1 MQKHS
6 MIEQL
11 IDAHLDFLDQE
22 FAQAETVQM
31 EFVQFYQWFRKQ
43 TLQDLWR
50 SEAIYA
56 LIQQQIL
63 NTPASSFL
71 IEQIAEHI
79 RFALVHPTNDNSKIS
94 DVIPVLTIDKI
105 AQYVASKS
113 GHRQRLIKTVVNN
126 PAFAAMITQ
135 LIQHS
140 IQDYL
145 DNSVIAKNVP
155 GVSRFMKMGKSVLE
169 SVTDTNLDHA
179 IQHYLQKNVQK
190 LTQMSESV
198 LNQHF
203 DDEKLYHFQAN
214 LWHKIKDLP
223 LSTLKNY
230 IEIQDLPQTVNL
242 GHEIWDH
249 LRQSDYLKQQVHDGV
264 YAWYVR
270 NQARPF
276 DLLLRDLNIDEAL
289 VQQQLQNLLYP
300 IIQKMIAEQYLRQ
313 RARHYLEKFYYSE
326 KAQQILN
333 LPTDQPN

>member
-1 MQKHS
+1 MQKHPI
-6 MIEQL
+6 IEQL
-11 IDAHLDFLDQE
+11 IEAQLDFLDQE
-22 FAQAETVQM
+22 FNQSETVQT
-31 EFVQFYQWFRKQ
+31 EFMQFYQWFRKQ
-43 TLQDLWR
+43 NLQDLWT
-50 SEAIYA
+50 SEAIHQ

-71 IEQIAEHI
+71 VQQIAEHI
-79 RFALVHPTNDNSKIS
+79 RFALVHPVNDSSQIA

-113 GHRQRLIKTVVNN
+113 GHRQRLIKSVVNN

-140 IQDYL
+140 IQDYM
-145 DNSVIAKNVP
+145 DNSVIAKSVP

-169 SVTDTNLDHA
+169 SVTDTNLDQT

-214 LWHKIKDLP
+214 LWHKVKDLP
-223 LSTLKNY
+223 LSVLKNY
-230 IEIQDLPQTVNL
+230 IEVQDLSQTVNL

-249 LRQSDYLKQQVHDGV
+249 LRQSDYLKQQVLDGV

-276 DLLLRDLNIDEAL
+276 DLLLHDLNIDEAL
-289 VQQQLQNLLYP
+289 VQQQLQQLLNP
-300 IIQKMIAEQYLRQ
+300 VIEKMIAEGYLKQ

-326 KAQQILN
+326 KTQQILN
-333 LPTDQPN
+333 LQTNE

>member
-1 MQKHS
+1 MQKHHI
-6 MIEQL
+6 IEQL
-11 IDAHLDFLDQE
+11 IDAQLDFLDQE
-22 FAQAETVQM
+22 FKQSETVQT

-43 TLQDLWR
+43 TLQDLWT
-50 SEAIYA
+50 SEAIHQ

-71 IEQIAEHI
+71 VQQIAEHI
-79 RFALVHPTNDNSKIS
+79 RFALVHPVNDSSKIA

-113 GHRQRLIKTVVNN
+113 GHRQRLIKAVVNN

-140 IQDYL
+140 IQDYM
-145 DNSVIAKNVP
+145 DNSVIAKSVP

-169 SVTDTNLDHA
+169 SVTDTNLDQT

-223 LSTLKNY
+223 LSVLKNY
-230 IEIQDLPQTVNL
+230 IEVQDLSLTVNL

-249 LRQSDYLKQQVHDGV
+249 LRQSDYLKQQVLDGV

-276 DLLLRDLNIDEAL
+276 DLLLHDLNIDEAL
-289 VQQQLQNLLYP
+289 VQQQLQQLLNP
-300 IIQKMIAEQYLRQ
+300 VIQKMIAEGYLKQ

-326 KAQQILN
+326 KTQQILN
-333 LPTDQPN
+333 LQTNE

>member
-1 MQKHS
+1 MQKHPI
-6 MIEQL
+6 IEQL
-11 IDAHLDFLDQE
+11 IEAQLDFLDQE
-22 FAQAETVQM
+22 FNQSETVQA
-31 EFVQFYQWFRKQ
+31 EFMQFYQWFRKQ
-43 TLQDLWR
+43 NLQDLWT
-50 SEAIYA
+50 SEAIHQ

-71 IEQIAEHI
+71 VQQIAEHI
-79 RFALVHPTNDNSKIS
+79 RFALVHPVNDSSQIA

-113 GHRQRLIKTVVNN
+113 GHRQRLIKSVVNN

-140 IQDYL
+140 IQDYM
-145 DNSVIAKNVP
+145 DNSVIAKSVP

-169 SVTDTNLDHA
+169 SVTDSNLDHA

-223 LSTLKNY
+223 LSVLKNY
-230 IEIQDLPQTVNL
+230 IEVQDLSLTVNL

-289 VQQQLQNLLYP
+289 VQQQLQQLLNP
-300 IIQKMIAEQYLRQ
+300 VIQKMIAEGYLKQ

-326 KAQQILN
+326 KTQQILN
-333 LPTDQPN
+333 LQTNE

>member
-1 MQKHS
+1 MQKHPI
-6 MIEQL
+6 IEQL
-11 IDAHLDFLDQE
+11 IEAQLDFLDQE
-22 FAQAETVQM
+22 FNQSEMVQT

-43 TLQDLWR
+43 TLQDLWT
-50 SEAIYA
+50 SEAIHQ

-71 IEQIAEHI
+71 VEQIAEHI
-79 RFALVHPTNDNSKIS
+79 RFALVHPVNDSSKIA

-113 GHRQRLIKTVVNN
+113 GHRQRLIKAVVNN

-140 IQDYL
+140 IQDYM
-145 DNSVIAKNVP
+145 DNSVIAKSVP

-169 SVTDTNLDHA
+169 SVTDTNLDQT

-203 DDEKLYHFQAN
+203 DEEKLYHFQAN
-214 LWHKIKDLP
+214 LWHKVKDLP
-223 LSTLKNY
+223 LSVLKNY
-230 IEIQDLPQTVNL
+230 IEVQDLSQTVNL

-276 DLLLRDLNIDEAL
+276 DLLLHDLNIDEAL
-289 VQQQLQNLLYP
+289 VQQQLQQLLNP
-300 IIQKMIAEQYLRQ
+300 VIQKMIAEGYLKQ

-326 KAQQILN
+326 KTQQILN
-333 LPTDQPN
+333 LQTNE

>member
-1 MQKHS
+1 M
-6 MIEQL
+6 
-11 IDAHLDFLDQE
+11 
-22 FAQAETVQM
+22 
-31 EFVQFYQWFRKQ
+31 
-43 TLQDLWR
+43 
-50 SEAIYA
+50 
-56 LIQQQIL
+56 
-63 NTPASSFL
+63 
-71 IEQIAEHI
+71 
-79 RFALVHPTNDNSKIS
+79 
-94 DVIPVLTIDKI
+94 LTIDKI

-140 IQDYL
+140 IQDYM
-145 DNSVIAKNVP
+145 DNSVIAKSVP

-169 SVTDTNLDHA
+169 SVTDTNLDQT

-203 DDEKLYHFQAN
+203 DEEKLYHFQAN
-214 LWHKIKDLP
+214 LWHKVKDLP
-223 LSTLKNY
+223 LSVLKNY
-230 IEIQDLPQTVNL
+230 IEVQDLSQTVNL

-276 DLLLRDLNIDEAL
+276 DLLLHDLNIDEAL
-289 VQQQLQNLLYP
+289 VQQQLQQLLNP
-300 IIQKMIAEQYLRQ
+300 VIQKMIAEGYLKQ

-326 KAQQILN
+326 KTQQILN
-333 LPTDQPN
+333 LQTNE

>member
-1 MQKHS
+1 MQKHPI
-6 MIEQL
+6 IEQL
-11 IDAHLDFLDQE
+11 IEAQLDFLDQE
-22 FAQAETVQM
+22 FNQSEMVQT

-43 TLQDLWR
+43 SLQDLWT
-50 SEAIYA
+50 SEAIHQ

-71 IEQIAEHI
+71 VEQIAEHI
-79 RFALVHPTNDNSKIS
+79 RFALVHPVNDSSKIA

-113 GHRQRLIKTVVNN
+113 GHRQRLIKAVVNN

-140 IQDYL
+140 IQDYM
-145 DNSVIAKNVP
+145 DNSVIAKSVP

-169 SVTDTNLDHA
+169 SVTDTNLDQT
-179 IQHYLQKNVQK
+179 IQLYLQKNVQK

-203 DDEKLYHFQAN
+203 DEEKLYHFQAN
-214 LWHKIKDLP
+214 LWHKVKDLP
-223 LSTLKNY
+223 LSVLKNY
-230 IEIQDLPQTVNL
+230 IEVQDLSQTVNL

-276 DLLLRDLNIDEAL
+276 DLLLHDLNIDEAL
-289 VQQQLQNLLYP
+289 VQQQLQQLLNP
-300 IIQKMIAEQYLRQ
+300 VIQKMIAEGYLKQ

-326 KAQQILN
+326 KTQQILN
-333 LPTDQPN
+333 LQTN